1 MASDG
6 ERLAWGAHGA
16 RSMRRATRRGEPAH
30 TATTIPALLSSLS
43 STQGSTSARV
53 SAQGRSSGE
62 IDCEVY
68 RGLAY
73 NQLDFQRW
81 YVTRFLPRK
90 WRPAILA
97 AEKRRDQRLCQLE
110 IQAFRSARALDE
122 GHDEEIL
129 EPTIKPAIM
138 ERIMRLANS
147 ELFTAD
153 DHFDL
158 LVKYV
163 DEEANMKEAI
173 LERIARDPEK

>member
-1 MASDG
+1 MAVDG

-16 RSMRRATRRGEPAH
+16 RSMRRAAGRGEPAQ

-53 SAQGRSSGE
+53 FAQGRSSGE
-62 IDCEVY
+62 TDCEVY

-90 WRPAILA
+90 WRPAMLA

-110 IQAFRSARALDE
+110 IQALSSARALEE
-122 GHDEEIL
+122 GQDEETL
-129 EPTIKPAIM
+129 EPARRPAI
-138 ERIMRLANS
+138 
-147 ELFTAD
+147 
-153 DHFDL
+153 
-158 LVKYV
+158 
-163 DEEANMKEAI
+163 
-173 LERIARDPEK
+173 